1 MATGIA
7 QSFTVLNYSGMLF
20 DKTNTD
26 TPLVANLPRRNT
38 NSVEFVINSTYATDA
53 PSQPEIS
60 ETASL
65 TAPEPTFVTRDQATN
80 VVQIFQETTGVS
92 WMKQSN
98 TGTMSGVNIAGQQ
111 NNVPNEFDFQV
122 GVKTKKVR
130 TDLEYTLINGTYQKA
145 SNDSTANKTRGLIEA
160 ITTNTKDA
168 SAAELNYDLLN
179 EVLRTMFKNNA
190 DMSNLIILCD
200 DITKAQITNNWSKL
214 PGFYLPQSR
223 NVGGLAID
231 QIVTDHG
238 TLGVMVHRMVP
249 ASTAVIV
256 NMAVLEIVEMPVVAK
271 GQLLGNFFWTDL
283 PLSGAGDKGM
293 IYGQAGLDY
302 GPEWY
307 HAKITN
313 LAATVA
319 PITPVASEASAL
331 TIQA

>member
-1 MATGIA
+1 MASGIA

-38 NSVEFVINSTYATDA
+38 NSVEFVINSTYATEA
-53 PSQPEIS
+53 PSQPAIS

-168 SAAELNYDLLN
+168 STKELNYDLLN

-190 DMSNLIILCD
+190 DMSNLIIFCD

-249 ASTAVIV
+249 ASTAIIV

-319 PITPVASEASAL
+319 PITPEAAASTL
-331 TIQA
+331 DIQA